1 MEINKQKV
9 GNNTYC
15 WVHFTNVGEQLTGKI
30 NKINV
35 DEESEKKS
43 YILLTNVTSNTGDEM
58 PGAIFFNILPW
69 MVDGF
74 KLAVDKCVSIK
85 CTEIDGTLK
94 KIDITPVKSVHDDW
108 LVHDKAGAP
117 EYPRETAGDVHE
129 PAQDDTINDD
139 ESVTYN
145 TDRIHHDLEEILT
158 RIHLYS
164 PNLEVIQRVERD
176 VLDALLDIDEYRYM
190 RGRQG

>member
-69 MVDGF
+69 MVEVF
-74 KLAVDKCVSIK
+74 KLAVDDCVSIK
-85 CTEIDGTLK
+85 CTEIVGTLK
-94 KIDITPVKSVHDDW
+94 KIDIKPAKSVHDDW
-108 LVHDKAGAP
+108 LVHDKAGTP
-117 EYPRETAGDVHE
+117 EYPRETAGDV
-129 PAQDDTINDD
+129 PVDTTED
-139 ESVTYN
+139 ESYTPEM
-145 TDRIHHDLEEILT
+145 IHKDLQQILT